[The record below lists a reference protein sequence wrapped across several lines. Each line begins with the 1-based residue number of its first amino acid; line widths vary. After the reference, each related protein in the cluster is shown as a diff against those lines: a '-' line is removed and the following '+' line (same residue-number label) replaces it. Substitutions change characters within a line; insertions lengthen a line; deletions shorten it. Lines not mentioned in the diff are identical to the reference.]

1 MNELT
6 VIENDLVPVYVTDA
20 GEKVVYGTDLHRVLK
35 VKSNY
40 REWINRRLSDIDALE
55 NEDFQGV
62 EVSTASGQSRKE
74 HIIKLDAAKEMAMLE
89 RNEIGKQVR
98 KYFIDVEKRH
108 KQSPI
113 DRSSLSP
120 QMQMFYAIADGQ
132 AKMELEQ
139 KRQAEQLNRIEENQR
154 TITDTFQKS
163 SDEEDFKSWCK
174 RCISKIIS
182 IGKFTNGSTKA
193 ELFRNAWS
201 ESFDRLN
208 QKRPCNLKQRVINAK
223 GIALESGKT
232 KTWIEQNIN
241 NLSVI
246 SSDKDL
252 RPAYESVMREMM
264 VFYCVDTE
272 VCCGA

>member
-108 KQSPI
+108 KQSPLHTQRHI
-113 DRSSLSP
+113 PLVPAITLSQFSGLNPSSRYLCGLRGNSP
-120 QMQMFYAIADGQ
+120 M
-132 AKMELEQ
+132 
-139 KRQAEQLNRIEENQR
+139 
-154 TITDTFQKS
+154 
-163 SDEEDFKSWCK
+163 
-174 RCISKIIS
+174 
-182 IGKFTNGSTKA
+182 
-193 ELFRNAWS
+193 
-201 ESFDRLN
+201 
-208 QKRPCNLKQRVINAK
+208 
-223 GIALESGKT
+223 T
-232 KTWIEQNIN
+232 KTEVKW
-241 NLSVI
+241 
-246 SSDKDL
+246 
-252 RPAYESVMREMM
+252 RPYI
-264 VFYCVDTE
+264 F
-272 VCCGA
+272 